1 MKPRLDIQFPFK
13 RQWCYWFGKEYK
25 PKDGEYLL
33 NHARTGIVMALKAS
47 VPEGGRV
54 GVVAYN
60 CHTVANAV
68 VNAGCKPVFVDVTE
82 RLTIDVES
90 VSADLDA
97 IVVTNLF
104 GIRNDIEAIRK
115 HLPNAIIIVDNA
127 HGYGLPA
134 EGDFTVY
141 SINQG
146 KFPAL
151 GPGGILR
158 VNIKENK
165 NKENTACA
173 EENIKENDSKSKTR
187 SQQSIGIDSYSI
199 VPQTACEQAPRQ
211 SADQSYAIVESEDQL
226 SATYKN
232 TDLQSSQKNTKNI
245 IEAIDEQYAALP
257 SYRFMGQMKLF
268 CSMLVKAI
276 AYSRCMYWLT
286 MKVKGM
292 RELGSER
299 IREKVVMKR
308 MAAGVRRLYQAWL
321 PSAASEIAKQ
331 RQNAERIRGL
341 GVSGLGDE
349 WLMGDNAFMLI
360 ARCENPEEL
369 KMWFANRGVE
379 TETHFKH
386 AIDWAK
392 QFGYIEGSCPMTER
406 LTKELLMI
414 PTYKRI

>member
-25 PKDGEYLL
+25 PKDGEYLV
-33 NHARTGIVMALKAS
+33 NHARTGIVMALRATLPK
-47 VPEGGRV
+47 GGRV

-68 VNAGCKPVFVDVTE
+68 VNAGCEPFFVDVTE
-82 RLTIDVES
+82 NLRIDVES
-90 VSADLDA
+90 VPVDLDA

-104 GIRNDIEAIRK
+104 GIRNDVEAIRK
-115 HLPNAIIIVDNA
+115 RLPKAIIIVDNA
-127 HGYGLPA
+127 HGYGLPV

-151 GPGGILR
+151 GEGGILVTNER
-158 VNIKENK
+158 MKEL
-165 NKENTACA
+165 EN
-173 EENIKENDSKSKTR
+173 ERISEM
-187 SQQSIGIDSYSI
+187 
-199 VPQTACEQAPRQ
+199 
-211 SADQSYAIVESEDQL
+211 YASLPGYNFIAQL
-226 SATYKN
+226 
-232 TDLQSSQKNTKNI
+232 
-245 IEAIDEQYAALP
+245 
-257 SYRFMGQMKLF
+257 KLF
-268 CSMLVKAI
+268 AQMLVKAL

-321 PSAASEIAKQ
+321 PIADAEIAKQ
-331 RQNAERIRGL
+331 KRNAVLTSERLKELKTESLI
-341 GVSGLGDE
+341 
-349 WLMGDNAFMLI
+349 GDNAFMLI

-386 AIDWAK
+386 TIDWAK

>member
-1 MKPRLDIQFPFK
+1 MTPRLDIQFPFK

-104 GIRNDIEAIRK
+104 GIRNDIMAIRK
-115 HLPNAIIIVDNA
+115 RCPNAIVIVDNA

-151 GPGGILR
+151 GPGGILVTNER
-158 VNIKENK
+158 MKEL
-165 NKENTACA
+165 EN
-173 EENIKENDSKSKTR
+173 ERISEM
-187 SQQSIGIDSYSI
+187 
-199 VPQTACEQAPRQ
+199 
-211 SADQSYAIVESEDQL
+211 YASLPGYNFIAQL
-226 SATYKN
+226 
-232 TDLQSSQKNTKNI
+232 
-245 IEAIDEQYAALP
+245 
-257 SYRFMGQMKLF
+257 KLF
-268 CSMLVKAI
+268 AQMLVKAL

-321 PSAASEIAKQ
+321 PSAASEIDKQ
-331 RQNAERIRGL
+331 KRNAILTSERLKELKTESLI
-341 GVSGLGDE
+341 
-349 WLMGDNAFMLI
+349 GDNAFMLI

-392 QFGYIEGSCPMTER
+392 QFGYVEGSCPTAEH
-406 LTKELLMI
+406 LTRHLFMI
-414 PTYKRI
+414 PTYCELKN